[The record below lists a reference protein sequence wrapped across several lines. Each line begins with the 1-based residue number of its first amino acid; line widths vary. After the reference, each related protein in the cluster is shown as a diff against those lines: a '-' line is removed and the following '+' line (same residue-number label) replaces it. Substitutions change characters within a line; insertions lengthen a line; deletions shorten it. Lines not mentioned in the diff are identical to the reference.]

1 VAQMGRKNDD
11 DAEKQTNKQKR
22 YKFLQQQKNK
32 Y

>member
-1 VAQMGRKNDD
+1 MGRKNDNDD
-11 DAEKQTNKQKR
+11 DAKKQTNKQKR